1 MTLTKSATLNDGGD
15 GSLDLGDTIT
25 YTLTLT
31 NTGNVSLSS
40 VSLTDTITDLSGAA
54 LSLQSGPTYITG
66 GTSFTS
72 TSIMDVDDV
81 IVYEAVFEINQQAI
95 NAGGVSN
102 TAEASVTTP
111 SQDSLTATSNT
122 VNTPISS
129 TASLEVNKTAT
140 INDNGDGVN
149 GLSDLIEYTIT
160 VENTGDIALENLT
173 ITDVITDNVGNSLSL
188 VSGPFFAGSTV
199 NSAEGKLKVGEVA
212 SYKAYY
218 IITQQ
223 AVDAGGVVNNV
234 NATANVPG
242 STSIV
247 SDDLDTPT
255 ITTITED
262 PEIEVIKTAIISDN
276 GDGVTGLG
284 DTIDYTIRISNT
296 GNVTLNSLTLIDTI
310 TDATGVALA
319 SSPLVTSFVSSD
331 QNSTAGN
338 LAVGETAT
346 YTTSYVIDQNAVD
359 SGGVLNS
366 VTADASSPAGT
377 SIFDMSDDG
386 DPTTDTDAD
395 VDNDPTNDPTYT
407 SIEAS
412 PSFTLS
418 KVVANIIDEGD
429 GYNGTDDLI
438 EYLITAT
445 NTGNVTLTLDSLVD
459 VLTDGANNN
468 LILTTAPTFNAG
480 TTLEVGE
487 TLSFTADYLI
497 ASAAAD
503 TKLIRNTVS
512 ITASGPSSTTI
523 TLTDAVDVVT
533 GAEASMKVVKT
544 WELSSDLDSDGI
556 VDDGDTIRFIVS
568 VKNTGNVDV
577 TGITLE
583 DTFIDGGGNA
593 VSFNGG
599 TTTEPRP
606 LNFIGST
613 QSSSEGSLFVGETA
627 TYDALYTV
635 STTVFD
641 TGLVSNTVTA
651 IGYSQGAEIRDV
663 SDDGDDLDGNTEN
676 DPTRITMGS
685 NPDVLVTKTQEVSDN
700 DGTLGVGDIVT
711 YSISISNQGNVPL
724 TWSASDIID
733 VMTDGDGNILSFNT
747 GPTWSYSNKGSGIG
761 SIVDGETAFYTAT
774 YVIEQSTVD
783 QGSIQNRVTVKVSTP
798 DGTIIEATAD
808 GDKDDT
814 TDADGDGDTE
824 NDPLILTIPHQPS
837 IEITK
842 TSSENDGGDST
853 MDIGDTIDYTLTI
866 TNTGNVTL
874 DTISLT
880 DTLTDGS
887 GIETD
892 LSSAITLV
900 SLNGT
905 PQALLDD
912 LEVGDVAIYT
922 VSYTVDQAAM
932 NSGMVSNIAT
942 VTASSPND
950 VDDVTDTTD
959 TAVEN
964 ELDQLPSMT
973 LTKSATLNDGGDG
986 SLDLGDTITYT
997 LTLSNTGNVVL
1008 TDVVMNDL
1016 IEDLLNQSLS
1026 LQSLPSYV
1034 SSDNSNTT
1042 YPGIPTIVVGE
1053 TVIYEAVFAINQ
1065 QSINAGGVTN
1075 TASAI
1080 AVSPKGESIAA
1091 TSNEVVTTIVSAPE
1105 IEVIKTAIINDN
1117 GDGDFGVGDVV
1128 QYTIEVINT
1137 GNVTLE
1143 VTVEDVLKDN
1153 KGVEIPLTSG
1163 TGKLSIPSSIEPGT
1177 SDTYT
1182 VYQLINQA
1190 IVDAGGLTNTATATG
1205 AAPDGST
1212 VSDISDDGDTG
1223 PTDTGD
1229 DPTITL
1235 IAINPNIEV
1244 IKTATIVGDE
1254 DGFIGE
1260 TDLIDYTI
1268 QVTNTGN
1275 VTLYNVDLTDTLTD
1289 GNGNILS
1296 IDTSAW
1302 LVRDIAPGETEIYKA
1317 YYIIEQSTAESGSV
1331 SNIVTATATDP
1342 EGNQITVISDDPTT
1356 PEPNDP
1362 TVTEMDQIPSI
1373 EVIKTAEV
1381 IDNNGDNKN
1390 GIGDTITYTITVE
1403 NTGNT
1408 NLSELTLV
1416 DTLTDFNG
1424 DLLTLDALPVFVSSN
1439 LTGHSLSSL
1448 RTGEKFTY
1456 TATFTINQQAVNSGG
1471 TSNTVSVVASSP
1483 GKTNDV
1489 SDVSD
1494 DGLPT
1499 DADADG
1505 DPTNDPTTV
1514 TTDPNPSLELIK
1526 TAIVNDNGDGLIGSG
1541 DIIRYTLEVENTGDI
1556 VLNNVYIQDETLTD
1570 GNGTL
1575 LALSS
1580 GPDYWQ
1586 PQTIEVGETIAF
1598 TALYVI
1604 TQDAAET
1611 GSLINT
1617 ATAVG
1622 SSPGS
1627 FNDVFD
1633 ISDDGLPTDSDG
1645 DGNPLNDPTVVQT
1658 DAAPVS
1664 SIEVTKTAN
1673 ISDNGDGLVGLG
1685 DTINYTIT
1693 IENTGNTDL
1702 SDLLLTDV
1710 LTDRNGNVL
1719 PLTSGPSFENASLG
1733 SSEGTIRKG
1742 ETATYQATFLISQQ
1756 ALDTGGVSNTVS
1768 AVASSPGLVN
1778 DVFDISDDGDDSD
1791 GNTESDPTV
1800 TLTDSPKVPSIEVTK
1815 IATVTDNG
1823 DGNTGLGDT
1832 INYTITVANTGDTP
1846 LAGVGVTD
1854 TITDLNG
1861 VGLILTSGPSFA
1873 GATQGSPDGSLL
1885 MGETATYSASFVINT
1900 QAANA
1905 GGVSN
1910 TVLASATSPSG
1921 ITVSDVS
1928 DDGDDT
1934 DGNTVNDPTII
1945 TTSTTT
1951 ESPSIEVTKT
1961 ATVTDN
1967 GDGSTGLGD
1976 TINYII
1982 TVANTGDST
1991 LTLVTL
1997 TDTLTDLNGVNLTLN
2012 SGPLFTGSSLGSTEG
2027 ILVVGEVATYTAT
2040 YIITNQTVNA
2050 GGVSNTALATA
2061 ISSGGMTVSDVSD
2074 DGDDTDG
2081 NTVNDP
2087 TITRTTTAPPPSSSI
2102 EVTKTATISDNG
2114 NSTTGLGDTI
2124 TFLIT
2129 VENTGNTGLNNLEI
2143 NDVFSDLSG
2152 NALALTTGPLFVSAN
2167 LGSTEGTLLVGETAT
2182 YTATFIVN
2190 AQADNAGGV
2199 SNTASAIATTPTG
2212 TFVND
2217 VSDDGDDTDGN
2228 TTNDPTILVFLQ
2240 DPVDGDFEVFN
2251 GMSPGVDGINDYF
2264 KIAGIQK
2271 YPNNTVKIFNRWG
2284 VLVYE
2289 TKAYGQGDRLF
2300 VGISEGR
2307 ITITKNQKLP
2317 TGTYFYVIEFD
2328 GENPGRERYT
2338 GYLYINRD

>member
-1 MTLTKSATLNDGGD
+1 M
-15 GSLDLGDTIT
+15 
-25 YTLTLT
+25 
-31 NTGNVSLSS
+31 
-40 VSLTDTITDLSGAA
+40 
-54 LSLQSGPTYITG
+54 
-66 GTSFTS
+66 
-72 TSIMDVDDV
+72 
-81 IVYEAVFEINQQAI
+81 
-95 NAGGVSN
+95 
-102 TAEASVTTP
+102 
-111 SQDSLTATSNT
+111 
-122 VNTPISS
+122 
-129 TASLEVNKTAT
+129 
-140 INDNGDGVN
+140 
-149 GLSDLIEYTIT
+149 
-160 VENTGDIALENLT
+160 
-173 ITDVITDNVGNSLSL
+173 
-188 VSGPFFAGSTV
+188 
-199 NSAEGKLKVGEVA
+199 
-212 SYKAYY
+212 
-218 IITQQ
+218 
-223 AVDAGGVVNNV
+223 
-234 NATANVPG
+234 
-242 STSIV
+242 
-247 SDDLDTPT
+247 
-255 ITTITED
+255 
-262 PEIEVIKTAIISDN
+262 
-276 GDGVTGLG
+276 
-284 DTIDYTIRISNT
+284 
-296 GNVTLNSLTLIDTI
+296 
-310 TDATGVALA
+310 
-319 SSPLVTSFVSSD
+319 
-331 QNSTAGN
+331 
-338 LAVGETAT
+338 
-346 YTTSYVIDQNAVD
+346 
-359 SGGVLNS
+359 
-366 VTADASSPAGT
+366 
-377 SIFDMSDDG
+377 
-386 DPTTDTDAD
+386 
-395 VDNDPTNDPTYT
+395 
-407 SIEAS
+407 
-412 PSFTLS
+412 
-418 KVVANIIDEGD
+418 
-429 GYNGTDDLI
+429 
-438 EYLITAT
+438 
-445 NTGNVTLTLDSLVD
+445 
-459 VLTDGANNN
+459 
-468 LILTTAPTFNAG
+468 
-480 TTLEVGE
+480 
-487 TLSFTADYLI
+487 
-497 ASAAAD
+497 
-503 TKLIRNTVS
+503 
-512 ITASGPSSTTI
+512 
-523 TLTDAVDVVT
+523 
-533 GAEASMKVVKT
+533 
-544 WELSSDLDSDGI
+544 
-556 VDDGDTIRFIVS
+556 
-568 VKNTGNVDV
+568 
-577 TGITLE
+577 
-583 DTFIDGGGNA
+583 
-593 VSFNGG
+593 
-599 TTTEPRP
+599 
-606 LNFIGST
+606 
-613 QSSSEGSLFVGETA
+613 
-627 TYDALYTV
+627 
-635 STTVFD
+635 
-641 TGLVSNTVTA
+641 
-651 IGYSQGAEIRDV
+651 
-663 SDDGDDLDGNTEN
+663 
-676 DPTRITMGS
+676 
-685 NPDVLVTKTQEVSDN
+685 
-700 DGTLGVGDIVT
+700 
-711 YSISISNQGNVPL
+711 
-724 TWSASDIID
+724 
-733 VMTDGDGNILSFNT
+733 
-747 GPTWSYSNKGSGIG
+747 
-761 SIVDGETAFYTAT
+761 
-774 YVIEQSTVD
+774 
-783 QGSIQNRVTVKVSTP
+783 
-798 DGTIIEATAD
+798 
-808 GDKDDT
+808 
-814 TDADGDGDTE
+814 
-824 NDPLILTIPHQPS
+824 
-837 IEITK
+837 
-842 TSSENDGGDST
+842 
-853 MDIGDTIDYTLTI
+853 
-866 TNTGNVTL
+866 
-874 DTISLT
+874 
-880 DTLTDGS
+880 
-887 GIETD
+887 
-892 LSSAITLV
+892 
-900 SLNGT
+900 
-905 PQALLDD
+905 
-912 LEVGDVAIYT
+912 
-922 VSYTVDQAAM
+922 
-932 NSGMVSNIAT
+932 
-942 VTASSPND
+942 
-950 VDDVTDTTD
+950 
-959 TAVEN
+959 
-964 ELDQLPSMT
+964 
-973 LTKSATLNDGGDG
+973 
-986 SLDLGDTITYT
+986 
-997 LTLSNTGNVVL
+997 
-1008 TDVVMNDL
+1008 
-1016 IEDLLNQSLS
+1016 
-1026 LQSLPSYV
+1026 
-1034 SSDNSNTT
+1034 
-1042 YPGIPTIVVGE
+1042 
-1053 TVIYEAVFAINQ
+1053 
-1065 QSINAGGVTN
+1065 
-1075 TASAI
+1075 
-1080 AVSPKGESIAA
+1080 
-1091 TSNEVVTTIVSAPE
+1091 
-1105 IEVIKTAIINDN
+1105 
-1117 GDGDFGVGDVV
+1117 
-1128 QYTIEVINT
+1128 
-1137 GNVTLE
+1137 
-1143 VTVEDVLKDN
+1143 
-1153 KGVEIPLTSG
+1153 
-1163 TGKLSIPSSIEPGT
+1163 
-1177 SDTYT
+1177 
-1182 VYQLINQA
+1182 
-1190 IVDAGGLTNTATATG
+1190 
-1205 AAPDGST
+1205 
-1212 VSDISDDGDTG
+1212 
-1223 PTDTGD
+1223 
-1229 DPTITL
+1229 
-1235 IAINPNIEV
+1235 
-1244 IKTATIVGDE
+1244 
-1254 DGFIGE
+1254 
-1260 TDLIDYTI
+1260 
-1268 QVTNTGN
+1268 
-1275 VTLYNVDLTDTLTD
+1275 
-1289 GNGNILS
+1289 
-1296 IDTSAW
+1296 
-1302 LVRDIAPGETEIYKA
+1302 
-1317 YYIIEQSTAESGSV
+1317 
-1331 SNIVTATATDP
+1331 
-1342 EGNQITVISDDPTT
+1342 
-1356 PEPNDP
+1356 
-1362 TVTEMDQIPSI
+1362 
-1373 EVIKTAEV
+1373 
-1381 IDNNGDNKN
+1381 
-1390 GIGDTITYTITVE
+1390 
-1403 NTGNT
+1403 
-1408 NLSELTLV
+1408 
-1416 DTLTDFNG
+1416 
-1424 DLLTLDALPVFVSSN
+1424 
-1439 LTGHSLSSL
+1439 
-1448 RTGEKFTY
+1448 
-1456 TATFTINQQAVNSGG
+1456 
-1471 TSNTVSVVASSP
+1471 
-1483 GKTNDV
+1483 

-1664 SIEVTKTAN
+1664 SIEVTKIAN

-1693 IENTGNTDL
+1693 IENKGNTDL

-1742 ETATYQATFLISQQ
+1742 ETATYQATFFISQQ

-1800 TLTDSPKVPSIEVTK
+1800 TLTDSPKVPSIEATK

-1846 LAGVGVTD
+1846 LTGVGITD
-1854 TITDLNG
+1854 TITDLNS
-1861 VGLILTSGPSFA
+1861 VGLILSSGPSFA

-1885 MGETATYSASFVINT
+1885 IGETATYSASFVINT
-1900 QAANA
+1900 QAVNA

-1934 DGNTVNDPTII
+1934 DGNTVDDPTII

-1982 TVANTGDST
+1982 IVANTGDST
-1991 LTLVTL
+1991 LTLVEL

-2040 YIITNQTVNA
+2040 YIITNQAVNA

-2087 TITRTTTAPPPSSSI
+2087 TITRTTTAPPASSSI

-2167 LGSTEGTLLVGETAT
+2167 LGSSEATLLVGETAT

-2328 GENPGRERYT
+2328 GENPGSERYT